1 MFNLNKLCKAIAT
14 SVLAV
19 SMLSSIATADV
30 FDDKSKAE
38 IEKIVDEYVS
48 NHPEVIIKA
57 MKKLEA
63 QEMAKQQAAISDTV
77 SLLRSNKDLPSVGK
91 SDAKHFIIDFY
102 DFNCGYC
109 KVMEPLFEKALK
121 DYDLQIVYVNIP
133 VIKDESK
140 QLAVVGQAIFNLDQ
154 KAYFKFHKHYMQ
166 PGHLAMDTDSIKAS
180 VEDSGISW
188 DKVVKEM
195 ESGRPQK
202 QIGMNI
208 KYSADLKVAGTPYL
222 IIDGHEVRGAITNYN
237 RLKAELD

>member
-166 PGHLAMDTDSIKAS
+166 PGHLPMDTDAIKAS
-180 VEDSGISW
+180 VEDNLAFNEAFSISSLAIFCF
-188 DKVVKEM
+188 KAEV
-195 ESGRPQK
+195 SSLPNNALIAALILRP
-202 QIGMNI
+202 ISLI
-208 KYSADLKVAGTPYL
+208 LL
-222 IIDGHEVRGAITNYN
+222 IIH
-237 RLKAELD
+237 